1 MQFFFFQGTPV
12 QNDLQEFYA
21 IIEFVNPGILGSST
35 AYRKVY
41 EEPILRSRQPSCTE
55 VPHLLHMLSSFWGW
69 ILKTTHILIFFSPNW
84 SQLHQEDR
92 VLGEER
98 AAELSRLTGMFIL
111 RRTQEIINR
120 YLPPRLDWT
129 LFCELSPLQRELY
142 QQLLCHRVFRAC
154 LQGSTQTHTHL
165 ACITALK
172 KLCNHPHLLHAT
184 VKVGSSTESGNS
196 ILTKQCLLT
205 LTTNL
210 LENFLDLVL
219 QERADSGS
227 VESSLY
233 EGLVDLFPESY
244 SSAGLDIADSGKLQ
258 VLSDLLT
265 AVRQFGPSDRC
276 VGVFV

>member
-1 MQFFFFQGTPV
+1 MQLFFFQGTPV

-55 VPHLLHMLSSFWGW
+55 VPHLLHKLSSFGGW
-69 ILKTTHILIFFSPNW
+69 ILKTTHILIFFPPNW

-184 VKVGSSTESGNS
+184 VKVGS
-196 ILTKQCLLT
+196 
-205 LTTNL
+205 
-210 LENFLDLVL
+210 
-219 QERADSGS
+219 
-227 VESSLY
+227 Y
-233 EGLVDLFPESY
+233 
-244 SSAGLDIADSGKLQ
+244 
-258 VLSDLLT
+258 
-265 AVRQFGPSDRC
+265 
-276 VGVFV
+276 